1 MRRKDIFALIML
13 VIFAIGGQLF
23 KSGDPVPDDPVN
35 PRRPAP
41 QIDTG
46 TPWDAQTRAW
56 LSEGPTRSRNVA
68 PDWAGIPREA
78 VIEIPEDRGSG
89 SGTAFAVGPGAWLTA
104 RHVID
109 GCDDLGVII
118 GPKKAMR
125 ATDVIHHPHADVS
138 LMRTRRAPQAFAFG
152 SQPRDGDEAY
162 MVGFPKGQPGGVH
175 GRKIG
180 TTTLQEKGR
189 YKTRELADVWSE
201 RSRVPDRF
209 DSLGGLSGGP
219 VFSDDGRFVGVV
231 LAEERRRGRV
241 ITAQTSTVHTVFQ
254 RADVTPET
262 KNTAARLTP
271 NGYPA
276 IARDLLTSLRVG
288 KVICR
293 VRK

>member
-1 MRRKDIFALIML
+1 MRRKDIIALIL
-13 VIFAIGGQLF
+13 LAVFAIGGQIL
-23 KSGDPVPDDPVN
+23 KSPDPVPDDPIN

-41 QIDTG
+41 QIQSDQ
-46 TPWDAQTRAW
+46 PWDAQTRAW
-56 LSEGPTRSRNVA
+56 LSKSPTRSQNVA
-68 PDWAGIPREA
+68 PDWAGIPQTS
-78 VIEIPEDRGSG
+78 VIEIPTERGSG

-104 RHVID
+104 RHVVD
-109 GCDDLGVII
+109 GCDVLGLLVRDRKGIKI
-118 GPKKAMR
+118 
-125 ATDVIHHPHADVS
+125 TSVEHHPHADVS
-138 LMRTRRAPQAFAFG
+138 LVKTKGSPQAFGFG
-152 SQPRDGDEAY
+152 SQPSNGDDGY
-162 MVGFPKGQPGGVH
+162 MIGFPKGQPGGVH

-180 TTTLQEKGR
+180 TTTLKERGR

-241 ITAQTSTVHTVFQ
+241 ITAQTATVRTMFQ
-254 RADVTPET
+254 RASVTPET
-262 KNTAARLTP
+262 TNTASRLST

-276 IARDLLTSLRVG
+276 VARDLLTSLRIA

-293 VRK
+293 VR

>member
-1 MRRKDIFALIML
+1 MRRKDIIALIL
-13 VIFAIGGQLF
+13 LIIVAAGGQLF
-23 KSGDPVPDDPVN
+23 RGSGPVPDDPIN

-41 QIDTG
+41 QIEAG
-46 TPWDAQTRAW
+46 EPWDAQTREW
-56 LSEGPTRSRNVA
+56 LSEGPARSRNVA

-78 VIEIPEDRGSG
+78 VIDIPSDRGSG
-89 SGTAFAVGPGAWLTA
+89 SGTAFVVGPGAWLTA

-109 GCDDLGVII
+109 GCDDLGVIVA
-118 GPKKAMR
+118 PKKAMR
-125 ATDVIHHPHADVS
+125 AAEVIHHPDADIS

-152 SQPRDGDEAY
+152 EQPRNGDDAY
-162 MVGFPKGQPGGVH
+162 MIGFPKGQPGGVH

-180 TTTLQEKGR
+180 TTTLKERGR

-201 RSRVPDRF
+201 NSRVPDRF

-241 ITAQTSTVHTVFQ
+241 ITAQTATVKTVFQ
-254 RADVTPET
+254 RADIAPET
-262 KNTAARLTP
+262 RNTADRLTP
-271 NGYPA
+271 KGYPA
-276 IARDLLTSLRVG
+276 VARNLLTSLRVA

-293 VRK
+293 VRN